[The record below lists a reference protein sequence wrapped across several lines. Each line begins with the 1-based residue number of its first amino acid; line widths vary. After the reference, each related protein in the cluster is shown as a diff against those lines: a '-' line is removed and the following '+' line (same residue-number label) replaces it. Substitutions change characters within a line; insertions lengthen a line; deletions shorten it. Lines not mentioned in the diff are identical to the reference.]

1 VQAAEEL
8 ENMLAEIQNISF
20 NDEEEDSWVTI

>member
-1 VQAAEEL
+1 MQAAEEL